1 MQKTWGSRLFVFLL
15 GIATLS
21 YAQVTS
27 RISGSVVD
35 QSGAF
40 VPGATVDLMLPGGD
54 RALFSAVTTSEGLF
68 GMIGVPAGTYTLTVS
83 ANGFKKVSRTGIELT
98 PGIETSL
105 GAIRLD
111 VGNTTEVVEVSASI
125 GGVQTANAE
134 VSVNISKN
142 QVAALPSLNRN
153 PQGFIDTQAGVS
165 LGRNGVSIFNG
176 QRTSFTNVTLDG
188 INIQDNFIRTNA
200 ADFSPNLLLLDQVA
214 EMTVSTS
221 NTNPAAGG
229 GASQVIF
236 ITPSGTNQFHG
247 SVFWSNRNNALAAN
261 TWFNNRDRIAK
272 PFLNQN
278 QTGGTLGGPIKKDK
292 LFFYTNFELF
302 RLRQQTAQ
310 NRTILTQDAEN
321 GIFTYLGTGGA
332 VQKVNILQALGV
344 STDPT
349 TAAIIKQLPSP
360 GQINNFRVGDSSGS
374 LLRNTG
380 GYSFNQRSN
389 RDRNNYTG
397 KLDYTLSPRNSITGT
412 YLYNTDLLDRGDVN
426 TLGFDLVP
434 KVNNDDRVVA
444 SSVAWRSVPTPT
456 MTNEVRAG
464 FNRAPALFISS
475 NAFDT
480 PIILAPVAS
489 NTTGLFSNP
498 LNTFRSQGRYT
509 NTYNLSDNAAWLHG
523 KHNVQFGYQM
533 QRIYTQ
539 PYNDAGITAQY
550 TLGIG
555 TGNSGLTNAQLPGAS
570 ATDLNA
576 ANDLLA
582 LLHGYVTSD
591 TQTYNATTRTSGFV
605 AGATNQ
611 RNWFLGNHA
620 LYVTDTWRVTP
631 RLTANLG
638 LRYEYYAPVTEQN
651 GLALLPTLNN
661 NNVVSTLTSAT
672 GTLNFAGNGT
682 GRSFYNADRNNFGP
696 NIGLA
701 YVPFKDNGNTVI
713 RAGYSVNYVNDEFL
727 TALSSNVG
735 NNSGLAQTVTAS
747 GLKATVSPLPGI
759 TTPVFS
765 VPRTYDQNH
774 ALNSQAA
781 FAAPNP
787 DLVTPYVQQWNIGVQ
802 HDYRGFLFDLRYV
815 GNHGT
820 KLLRGVDL
828 NQINFNA
835 GGFYQDFLRA
845 QSNGNL
851 ALAKNGVFDPSFNAA
866 IAGSQQL
873 TVFPLLAQAGNLSNA
888 TNRTMIAT
896 GQVAELARSYQI
908 AGNNGPINFFPNS
921 NAQTLWE
928 LTNNSNSTYNGL
940 QFDVRSREHKGLLF
954 QANYTYSKIMTDATS
969 GSDNNFQNRNEALL
983 DNNNPKLEKSRATF
997 DLTHVIKGNFVYR
1010 IPAGNGHRVSYKPI
1024 NRVLEGWQMSGLF
1037 VRQSGI
1043 PFSILSQYGTF
1054 DRAGQSGNNTVD
1066 TTVTQSQL
1074 NNLFQLRFAGNGPY
1088 FFNSSA
1094 IGADGRAIQAAGSA
1108 PFTGQ
1113 VFFTPAAGTVGS
1125 LGRRVMSGPWDWT
1138 LDFGALK
1145 TTKIT
1150 ERQSFVLRFD
1160 STNFFNHPSWS
1171 IGDQLVTSTTFGQI
1185 TTQQNGRRV
1194 FQITAQYRF

>member
-1 MQKTWGSRLFVFLL
+1 MRTGWMLRAFAMLL
-15 GIATLS
+15 VLAS
-21 YAQVTS
+21 FSSAQITS
-27 RISGSVVD
+27 RVSGSVID
-35 QSGAF
+35 QTGAV
-40 VPGATVDLMLPGGD
+40 VPGANVELMLPGGD
-54 RALFSAVTTSEGLF
+54 RALFTAVTTSDGLF

-83 ANGFKKVSRTGIELT
+83 ATGFKKVSRTGIELT
-98 PGIETSL
+98 AGIETSL
-105 GAIRLD
+105 PPIRLEL
-111 VGNTTEVVEVSASI
+111 GTTTETVEVTAS
-125 GGVQTANAE
+125 GTGVQTANAE

-142 QVAALPSLNRN
+142 QVAALPSLNRS

-214 EMTVSTS
+214 EMTVATS

-236 ITPSGTNQFHG
+236 ITPSGTNQYHG

-278 QTGGTLGGPIKKDK
+278 QAGGTLGGPIKKDK
-292 LFFYTNFELF
+292 LFFYINFEAF

-310 NRTILTQDAEN
+310 NRTILTSDAQA
-321 GIFTYLGTGGA
+321 GVFTYLGAGGA
-332 VQKVNILQALGV
+332 VQKVNILQALGL
-344 STDPT
+344 STDPKT
-349 TAAIIKQLPSP
+349 QAVIKALPSP
-360 GQINNFRVGDSSGS
+360 SSINNFRVGDSSGS
-374 LLRNTG
+374 LLRNTA

-397 KLDYTLSPRNSITGT
+397 KLDYNLSPKNTITGT
-412 YLYNTDLLDRGDVN
+412 FLYNTDLLDRGDVN
-426 TLGFDLVP
+426 TQGFDLVP
-434 KVNNDDRVVA
+434 KVNNDDHVIG
-444 SSVAWRSVPTPT
+444 SSAGWRYNPTAT
-456 MTNEVRAG
+456 LTNEVRAG
-464 FNRAPALFISS
+464 FNRAPALFISA
-475 NAFDT
+475 NTFTD
-480 PIILAPVAS
+480 PILAPPTAS
-489 NTTGLFSNP
+489 NANGLYSNP

-509 NTYNLSDNAAWLHG
+509 NTYNFNDNAAWVHG

-539 PYNDAGITAQY
+539 PYNDAGITATY
-550 TLGIG
+550 TLGVG
-555 TGNSGLTNAQLPGAS
+555 TGNAGLTNAQLPGAS

-582 LLHGYVTSD
+582 LLHGYVTSY
-591 TQTYNATTRTSGFV
+591 TQTFNATSRTSGYV
-605 AGATNQ
+605 PGATNQ

-620 LYVTDTWRVTP
+620 LYVTDSWKVLP
-631 RLTANLG
+631 RLTANVG
-638 LRYEYYAPVTEQN
+638 VRYEYYAPVTEQN
-651 GLALLPTLNN
+651 GLALLPVLSN
-661 NNVVSTLTSAT
+661 NNVVSTLISPT

-682 GRSFYNADRNNFGP
+682 NRSFYNPDRNNFGP

-701 YVPFKDNGNTVI
+701 YSPFADGKTVI
-713 RAGYSVNYVNDEFL
+713 RAGYSVNFVNDEFL
-727 TALSSNVG
+727 TSLSSNAG
-735 NNSGLAQTVTAS
+735 NNAGLSQSVTGAGLA
-747 GLKATVSPLPGI
+747 ATVSPLPAI
-759 TTPVFS
+759 AAPVFA

-774 ALNSQAA
+774 ALNSQAV
-781 FAAPNP
+781 FASPDPN
-787 DLVTPYVQQWNIGVQ
+787 LRTPYVQQWTFGIQ

-851 ALAKNGVFDPSFNAA
+851 ARARTGVFDPSYNAN
-866 IAGSQQL
+866 IPGSQPL
-873 TVFPLLAQAGNLSNA
+873 TVFPLLAQGGNLANA
-888 TNRTMIAT
+888 TNRTLIDT

-928 LTNNSNSTYNGL
+928 LTNNSNSTYNAL
-940 QFDVRSREHKGLLF
+940 QFDVRTSQHKGLLF
-954 QANYTYSKIMTDATS
+954 QANYTYSKIMTDGTS

-997 DLTHVIKGNFVYR
+997 DLTHVIKGNFVYQ
-1010 IPAGNGHRVSYKPI
+1010 IPAGNGHKVSYKPL
-1024 NRVLEGWQMSGLF
+1024 NRVLGGWQVSGVF
-1037 VRQSGI
+1037 TRQSGI

-1054 DRAGQSGNNTVD
+1054 VRAGQSGNNTVN
-1066 TTVTQSQL
+1066 TNLTQSQL
-1074 NNLFQLRFAGNGPY
+1074 NDLFQLRFAGNGPY
-1088 FFNSSA
+1088 FVNASV
-1094 IGADGRAIQAAGSA
+1094 IGADGRAIQPSGSA
-1108 PFTGQ
+1108 PFSGQ

-1125 LGRRVMSGPWDWT
+1125 FGRRTMSGPWDWT

-1145 TTKIT
+1145 TTQIT

-1171 IGDQLVTSTTFGQI
+1171 IGDQIVTSTTFGQI